1 MRNRKVF
8 ITPDELSELMFRE
21 RQSER
26 NRIARILHDD
36 FLQQCHMIVLALQSP
51 AADLQAIAEK
61 AGEAMSLGRDLIYE
75 LRQPNTSASLSQRID
90 GLARTACEPAGIRFQ
105 SRLSAALSARTD
117 SFADELFMCLAEA
130 IRNAVRHAGASR
142 ISVTEEWQ
150 AARAIIRVNDDG
162 CGIPAEV
169 LRQPQSGA
177 HFGLHGMRERAA
189 SLGARFSIR
198 GNSGSGTTVAFRFS
212 APSWRSQAGPAP
224 DSSRRMGS
232 YTQPNGLNK

>member
-8 ITPDELSELMFRE
+8 MTPDELSELLFRE

-36 FLQQCHMIVLALQSP
+36 FLQQCHMIVLALQNP

-61 AGEAMSLGRDLIYE
+61 TGEAMSLGRDLIYE
-75 LRQPNTSASLSQRID
+75 LRQANTSASLSQRID
-90 GLARTACEPAGIRFQ
+90 GLALAVCEPAGIRFQ
-105 SRLSAALSARTD
+105 SCLSAALSSQANG
-117 SFADELFMCLAEA
+117 FADELFMCLAEA

-150 AARAIIRVNDDG
+150 AAQAIIRVTDDG
-162 CGIPAEV
+162 CGIPADV

-198 GNSGSGTTVAFRFS
+198 GNSGSGTTVAFRFN
-212 APSWRSQAGPAP
+212 APSWRAQAGPGP
-224 DSSRRMGS
+224 DSSRRMDS
-232 YTQPNGLNK
+232 HPQPEGLNK

>member
-8 ITPDELSELMFRE
+8 MTPDELSELMFRE
-21 RQSER
+21 RQRER

-36 FLQQCHMIVLALQSP
+36 FLQQCHMIVLALQNP
-51 AADLQAIAEK
+51 AADLEAIAEK

-75 LRQPNTSASLSQRID
+75 LRQPNSSASLSQRID

-105 SRLSAALSARTD
+105 SRLSAALSAQTN

-142 ISVTEEWQ
+142 ISITEEWQ
-150 AARAIIRVNDDG
+150 AAQAIVRVTDDG
-162 CGIPAEV
+162 CGIPADV
-169 LRQPQSGA
+169 LRQPQAGA

-198 GNSGSGTTVAFRFS
+198 SNSGAGTTVAFHFS
-212 APSWRSQAGPAP
+212 APSWRSQEGLAP
-224 DSSRRMGS
+224 DSSRRMS
-232 YTQPNGLNK
+232 SHTQPKGLNQ

>member
-8 ITPDELSELMFRE
+8 MTPDKLTELMFSE
-21 RQSER
+21 RQRER

-61 AGEAMSLGRDLIYE
+61 TGAAMSLGRDLIYE
-75 LRQPNTSASLSQRID
+75 LRQANTTASLKMRID
-90 GLARTACEPAGIRFQ
+90 ALALAVCEPAGLRFQ
-105 SRLSAALSARTD
+105 SRLSAALSSQANGC
-117 SFADELFMCLAEA
+117 ADELFMCLAEA

-142 ISVTEEWQ
+142 ISITEEWQ
-150 AARAIIRVNDDG
+150 AAQAIIRVTDDG
-162 CGIPAEV
+162 CGIPANV
-169 LRQPQSGA
+169 LRQPQLRT

-189 SLGARFSIR
+189 GLGARFSISSD
-198 GNSGSGTTVAFRFS
+198 SGSGTTVAFRFG
-212 APSWRSQAGPAP
+212 APWWRPQAASAP

-232 YTQPNGLNK
+232 YAQRKGLKK

>member
-8 ITPDELSELMFRE
+8 MTPDELSELMFRE
-21 RQSER
+21 RQRER

-36 FLQQCHMIVLALQSP
+36 FLQQCHMIVLALQNP

-61 AGEAMSLGRDLIYE
+61 TGEAMSLGRDLIYE
-75 LRQPNTSASLSQRID
+75 LRQPNASASLSQRID

-105 SRLSAALSARTD
+105 SRLSAALSAQTN

-142 ISVTEEWQ
+142 ISITEEWQ
-150 AARAIIRVNDDG
+150 AAQAIVRVTDDG
-162 CGIPAEV
+162 CGIPADV

-177 HFGLHGMRERAA
+177 HFGLHGMRERAT

-198 GNSGSGTTVAFRFS
+198 SNSGSGTTVAFRFS
-212 APSWRSQAGPAP
+212 APSWRSQEGLAP
-224 DSSRRMGS
+224 DSSRRIS
-232 YTQPNGLNK
+232 SHTQPKGLNQ